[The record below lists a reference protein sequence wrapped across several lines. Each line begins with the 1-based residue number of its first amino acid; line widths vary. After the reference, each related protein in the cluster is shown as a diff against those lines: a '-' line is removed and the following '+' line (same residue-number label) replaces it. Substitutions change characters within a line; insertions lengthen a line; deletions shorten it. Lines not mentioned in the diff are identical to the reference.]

1 MNDKNTRPPEAYSY
15 IRFSTPDQQQ
25 GDSERR
31 QIDDARRFADQQG
44 LILDETVFADRGVSG
59 ARGKNAKTGRLGD
72 FLAACDSGKIKP
84 GSWLLIENAD
94 RLTRMEP
101 LSAFRL
107 FSDIINRGITIA
119 TVKDGQV
126 FSRETL
132 RTDATKLMVW
142 TMSQFQGYQ
151 ENVKKAERQ
160 RAAWSNKRALAA
172 EKGTALTRTCPLWL
186 TVGDDGRYHA
196 IPERVKVVKQIFEL
210 ALEGLGARRI
220 ARRLNEK
227 GVAKFTDPNRPR
239 EADSRGW
246 SGSYVHG
253 ILTNDATIGVWR
265 GHRIVDPSE
274 DVESFS
280 RRREQDADNGI
291 VDDGTVYP
299 AVVDKEVWL
308 RAQELVRVRKGENGG
323 RPKKPVGQAVTSMS
337 NLFTGMCRCSCGA
350 GLRYHRASMAARPK
364 LVCSSHLQGA
374 SSGCEVRRWDYNS
387 VETFLLYALANGG
400 VLDFTKLFPESYQD
414 ELQATLDALHAD
426 REKLVAARE
435 VANEQAERIVNA
447 IANGTDG
454 PRMHDRFKALEEDIA
469 DLDKQLPDITRDI
482 ERQCATPRNTERT
495 LSDAREALQQF
506 IAVTWQQRYSPG
518 EAFGFGGPEEGY
530 TDPTPAQTP
539 EEKRDLREKLHHQLR
554 GVIEELGFKAN
565 KDGSGVITLSL
576 IPQGQVVMRLEDK
589 EESVAIIEQPQG
601 AVPPM
606 ELEDVPLEAGKGLG
620 RRRLTKALLRI
631 YLDGDIDGDPEAV
644 QTYAV

>member
-1 MNDKNTRPPEAYSY
+1 MNDKNTNRPNAYSY
-15 IRFSTPDQQQ
+15 IRFSTPDQQH

-31 QIDDARRFADQQG
+31 QIDDARRFAEQQG
-44 LILDETVFADRGVSG
+44 LMLDETVFADRGVSG
-59 ARGKNAKTGRLGD
+59 ARGKNVKAGRLGE
-72 FLAACDSGKIKP
+72 FLAACDSGKIKR

-101 LSAFRL
+101 MSAFQL
-107 FSDIINRGITIA
+107 FSDIISRGITIA

-132 RTDATKLMVW
+132 RNDATKLMIW
-142 TMSQFQGYQ
+142 TMNQFQGYQ
-151 ENVKKAERQ
+151 ENAKKAERQ
-160 RAAWSNKRALAA
+160 RAAWSAKRALAA
-172 EKGTALTRTCPLWL
+172 EKGIALTRTCPLWL
-186 TVGDDGRYHA
+186 TVGDDGKYHA
-196 IPERVKVVKQIFEL
+196 LPDRVEVVKQIFEL

-220 ARRLNEK
+220 ARRLNER
-227 GVAKFTDPNRPR
+227 GIAKFIDPNRPR
-239 EADSRGW
+239 DADTRGW

-265 GHRIVDPSE
+265 GYRLVHPNE
-274 DVESFS
+274 DVEGFS
-280 RRREQDADNGI
+280 RRREQDADNGLI
-291 VDDGTVYP
+291 DDGTVYP
-299 AVVDKEVWL
+299 AVVDKEAWL
-308 RAQELVRVRKGENGG
+308 RVQELVRVRKGQKVG
-323 RPKKPVGQAVTSMS
+323 RPKKPVGQAVTRMS

-350 GLRYHRASMAARPK
+350 GLRYHRAGMTARPK

-374 SSGCEVRRWDYNS
+374 SSGCEARRWDYHS

-447 IANGTDG
+447 IAKGTDG
-454 PRMHDRFKALEEDIA
+454 PRMHDRLKALERDIA
-469 DLDKQLPDITRDI
+469 ALDKQLPDITRDI
-482 ERQCATPRNTERT
+482 ERQRAIPMNSERT
-495 LSDAREALQQF
+495 LLDAREALQEF
-506 IAVTWQQRYSPG
+506 VTATWRKAYSPG

-530 TDPTPAQTP
+530 TDPTPTLNP

-554 GVIEELGFKAN
+554 GVIEELGFKAH
-565 KDGSGVITLSL
+565 KDGSGVITLFL
-576 IPQGQVVMRLEDK
+576 IPQGQLVMRLEDK
-589 EESVAIIEQPQG
+589 KERVAVLQQPHD

-606 ELEDVPLEAGKGLG
+606 ELEDVPLEAGKGVG
-620 RRRLTKALLRI
+620 RRRLTKAVLRVH
-631 YLDGDIDGDPEAV
+631 LDGEIDGDPEAV